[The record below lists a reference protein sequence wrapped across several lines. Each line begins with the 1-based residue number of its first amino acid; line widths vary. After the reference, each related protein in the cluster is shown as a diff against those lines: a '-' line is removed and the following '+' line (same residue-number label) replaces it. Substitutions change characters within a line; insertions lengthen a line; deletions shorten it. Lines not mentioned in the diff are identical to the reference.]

1 MIYIGEGMIRENI
14 ECLEKVYLS
23 RYAKLSSETKG
34 RFLPEERCT
43 IRTEFQRDRDRII
56 HCKSFRRLKHKT
68 QVFITPE
75 GDHYRTRLTHTLE
88 VSQIARTI
96 ARALNL
102 NEDLTEAIA
111 LGHDLGHTPF
121 GHAGEKVL
129 NAIKTDGF
137 RHNEHSLRVVD
148 VLEEGSGL
156 NLTWETRDGILNHTK
171 DNRPSTV
178 EGQVVNISDRI
189 AYINHDIDDSIR
201 AGIIVKEDLPRESV
215 DILGEEHGSRIHNMI
230 VDVISNSMDSPHVKM
245 SSEVGVATEKLR
257 DFMFE
262 RVYMNSE
269 AQEQGKKA
277 MHIVEGLFEYFL
289 EHVEELPSEY
299 LCFIEVYGKEQVVC
313 DYIAGMT
320 DRYAIKMYE
329 KLFIPRISG
338 RVL

>member
-1 MIYIGEGMIRENI
+1 MIREKI
-14 ECLEKVYLS
+14 EELEGKYLS
-23 RYAKLSSETKG
+23 QYAKLSSQTRG
-34 RFLPEERCT
+34 RKAHQEKCP

-88 VSQIARTI
+88 VAQIARTI

-121 GHAGEKVL
+121 GHTGEKVL
-129 NAIKTDGF
+129 NDIKSDGF
-137 RHNEHSLRVVD
+137 RHNEQSLRVVD
-148 VLEEGSGL
+148 VLEGGEGL

-171 DNRPSTV
+171 ENTPGTT
-178 EGQVVNISDRI
+178 EGQVVNLSDRV

-201 AGIIVKEDLPRESV
+201 AGIITAEDLPKECIS
-215 DILGEEHGSRIHNMI
+215 ILGKAHGTRIHNMVYDI
-230 VDVISNSMDSPHVKM
+230 IKNSTDSPIIKM
-245 SSEVGVATEKLR
+245 STKVGIATEKLR

-262 RVYMNSE
+262 RVYIGNDAKGKEEE
-269 AQEQGKKA
+269 A
-277 MHIVEGLFEYFL
+277 MYIVESLFKYFKKNIDK
-289 EHVEELPSEY
+289 LPKEY
-299 LCFIEVYGKEQVVC
+299 LRFIDIYGREQAVC

-320 DRYAIKMYE
+320 DRYAFMIYE
-329 KLFIPRISG
+329 NL
-338 RVL
+338 